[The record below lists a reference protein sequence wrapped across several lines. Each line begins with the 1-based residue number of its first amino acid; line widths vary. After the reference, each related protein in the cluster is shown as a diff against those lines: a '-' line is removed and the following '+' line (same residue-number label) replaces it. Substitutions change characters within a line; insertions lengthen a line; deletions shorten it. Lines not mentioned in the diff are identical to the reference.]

1 LAPCR
6 ASRRQNGAGACG
18 FAAFLFLRDSLT
30 QAGPEFAYKIRDSDS
45 TISR

>member
-6 ASRRQNGAGACG
+6 ASRRQNGAG
-18 FAAFLFLRDSLT
+18 AAFLFLRDSLT